1 MSDLQNYLVRKRA
14 SLLARRAG
22 IERGEITIHPI
33 TTHARAEGLSGIRR
47 IRIRDFQIVSDSPA
61 SFAGYDLGPGSP
73 EILLGSLSSCLVHTW
88 LIHAADQQV
97 PLDALEV
104 KVTGQLDARA
114 GRPGFEQVPVYPH
127 DITYRVDVTSPA
139 DRGAIDAVDQAVQRL
154 CPVLNLLIRATDV
167 RGVVKL
173 IPSPAA

>member
-1 MSDLQNYLVRKRA
+1 MSDLQNYLGRKRA
-14 SLLARRAG
+14 ALLERRAG
-22 IERGEITIHPI
+22 IESGALTTHPI
-33 TTHARAEGLSGIRR
+33 TTRARAEGLSGIRR
-47 IRIRDFQIVSDSPA
+47 IRIRDFQIVSDSPP

-97 PLDALEV
+97 PLDGLEV
-104 KVTGQLDARA
+104 EVNGQLDARA
-114 GRPGFEQVPVYPH
+114 GRPGFEDVPVYPH
-127 DITYRVDVTSPA
+127 NITYRLTVTSPA
-139 DRGAIDAVDQAVQRL
+139 ERAAIDGVDQAVQRL

-167 RGVVKL
+167 RGVVQL